1 MEGNILAVG
10 VTYQVFKKYKW
21 TSLLKNKETG
31 LSKTD
36 SLEKV
41 KKLRMIKGC

>member
-10 VTYQVFKKYKW
+10 VTYQVFKKHKW
-21 TSLLKNKETG
+21 TSHLKNKETG

-41 KKLRMIKGC
+41 KKLRMIKGY